1 MNEEIKE
8 ESEANDEVVEISYT
22 PLSDEFGAEE
32 MFSQGAAAL
41 DLAAV
46 FALENKDFDGLI
58 RVAREWT
65 RMGAAV
71 SGIEALPEDGKKLV
85 LKFGFS
91 KENEEEEDN
100 GENPSKSDVENNI
113 QSKRRLRSYR
123 IRSI

>member
-1 MNEEIKE
+1 MNEEIEDQETE
-8 ESEANDEVVEISYT
+8 ETDEVVEISYT

-32 MFSQGAAAL
+32 MFAQGAAAL

-65 RMGAAV
+65 RMGAAI
-71 SGIEALPEDGKKLV
+71 SGIEALPEDSKKLV

-91 KENEEEEDN
+91 KESEEEEDN
-100 GENPSKSDVENNI
+100 GETPGKSYSKNEFQN
-113 QSKRRLRSYR
+113 RRARFR
-123 IRSI
+123 KH